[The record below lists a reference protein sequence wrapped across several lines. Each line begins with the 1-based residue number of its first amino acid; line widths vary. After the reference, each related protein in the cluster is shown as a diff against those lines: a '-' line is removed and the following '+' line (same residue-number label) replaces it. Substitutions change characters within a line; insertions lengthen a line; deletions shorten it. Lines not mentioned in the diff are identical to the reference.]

1 MSKFAFKYQT
11 LIFSTFLLAS
21 CSTIYKDHGYL
32 PLDTDL
38 KSVVVGKDTRNSVTE
53 LLGSPSGSGV
63 LEDGAIFYI
72 STKIKN
78 FLFYEPKVVSRD
90 MIVVSF
96 DEKNL
101 VENIEKFT
109 LEDGRVV
116 VLSRRVTSAPVKGP
130 RILSQIFGNL
140 GNADAGTLL
149 GQ

>member
-1 MSKFAFKYQT
+1 MSKFALKYKSI
-11 LIFSTFLLAS
+11 IFSTFFLAS

-38 KSVVVGKDTRNSVTE
+38 KNVVIGKDTRNSVTE

-96 DEKNL
+96 DDRDL

-116 VLSRRVTSAPVKGP
+116 V
-130 RILSQIFGNL
+130 
-140 GNADAGTLL
+140 
-149 GQ
+149 

>member
-1 MSKFAFKYQT
+1 MSKFAFKYQYLIIST
-11 LIFSTFLLAS
+11 LILTS

-38 KSVVVGKDTRNSVTE
+38 KSVVIGKDSRNSITE

-96 DEKNL
+96 DEKDL
-101 VENIEKFT
+101 VENVERFS

-116 VLSRRVTSAPVKGP
+116 VLSRRVTSGPVKGP
-130 RILSQIFGNL
+130 KILTQILGNL

>member
-11 LIFSTFLLAS
+11 IIFSTFLLAS

-72 STKIKN
+72 STKT
-78 FLFYEPKVVSRD
+78 
-90 MIVVSF
+90 
-96 DEKNL
+96 EKNTNSKTKKK
-101 VENIEKFT
+101 ES
-109 LEDGRVV
+109 
-116 VLSRRVTSAPVKGP
+116 LSVA
-130 RILSQIFGNL
+130 Q
-140 GNADAGTLL
+140 
-149 GQ
+149 

>member
-1 MSKFAFKYQT
+1 MSKFAFKYQYLIIST
-11 LIFSTFLLAS
+11 LILTS

-38 KSVVVGKDTRNSVTE
+38 KSVVIGKDSRNSITE

-96 DEKNL
+96 DEKDL
-101 VENIEKFT
+101 VENVERFS

-116 VLSRRVTSAPVKGP
+116 VPVSYTHLTLPTSDLV
-130 RILSQIFGNL
+130 
-140 GNADAGTLL
+140 
-149 GQ
+149 